1 MRNSKVL
8 SLKKII
14 YIIIKENKIINLR
27 RKLFQLSARECSAL
41 KNVWFAFSE
50 MAKDKYLLILILFC
64 LDWVVGNDHQFE
76 YLATYFDTKGQKL
89 SFLNE
94 LLQRRGVWEGF
105 EE

>member
-1 MRNSKVL
+1 
-8 SLKKII
+8 
-14 YIIIKENKIINLR
+14 
-27 RKLFQLSARECSAL
+27 
-41 KNVWFAFSE
+41 

-94 LLQRRGVWEGF
+94 LLQRKGVGRGLRNSL
-105 EE
+105 

>member
-1 MRNSKVL
+1 M
-8 SLKKII
+8 
-14 YIIIKENKIINLR
+14 
-27 RKLFQLSARECSAL
+27 FG
-41 KNVWFAFSE
+41 FAFSE

-94 LLQRRGVWEGF
+94 LLQRRGVGRGLRNSL
-105 EE
+105 